1 MDDDMECKNKIIQ
14 DTSLPMKERLK
25 LIGYDVPD
33 LSDLFKDYRG
43 DYRGE
48 EWDTGSAVGAE
59 IW

>member
-1 MDDDMECKNKIIQ
+1 MECKNKIIQ